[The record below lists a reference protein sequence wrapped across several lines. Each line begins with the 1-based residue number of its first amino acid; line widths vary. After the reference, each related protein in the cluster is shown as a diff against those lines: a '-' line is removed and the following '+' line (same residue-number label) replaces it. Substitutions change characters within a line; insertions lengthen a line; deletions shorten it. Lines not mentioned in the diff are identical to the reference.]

1 MLFHYLAQDQ
11 KGKIREG
18 HISQPNLKAV
28 LEYLNAQ
35 NLKPLAVK
43 PISFEEKEKKKGV
56 LGLLQKEKISL
67 VEKVFLIKYLGLML
81 RIGTD
86 LFSAIDILI
95 EFFESG
101 PVRRFLL
108 EVRTYLEQGKPFS
121 LAFEKHPEIFS
132 PIITNLIKAGEASGN
147 LEITLNQIAID
158 LERERNMTTKIRS
171 ALIYP
176 VILLI
181 ASFLM
186 IIFLVTFAI
195 PRLGEMFL
203 STGQPI
209 PLYTKIVLTTG
220 LFLNK
225 YIYIFLPLFLGIPL
239 GLYLYFSRTKEGKK
253 YFSDIT
259 SRLPVLKNLIE
270 KMALFRLTSVLANL
284 IKAGMPIIKA
294 VEITALA
301 VGHPQYESALKRI
314 SKEYLSK
321 GLTLGESFRQEKV
334 FPSIIINL
342 VSLSEKAGRTE
353 EVLFSLANFYEEEID
368 TTLKTLTSLIEPL
381 LLLFLGL
388 VVGGIALSLI
398 IPVYQLVSQ
407 F

>member
-1 MLFHYLAQDQ
+1 MLFRYLVQDQ
-11 KGKIREG
+11 KGKIKEG
-18 HISQPNLKAV
+18 HISQPDLKSV
-28 LEYLNAQ
+28 LEYLRAQ
-35 NLKPLAVK
+35 NLKPLVVK
-43 PISFEEKEKKKGV
+43 PVSFEEKEKKRS
-56 LGLLQKEKISL
+56 LFQKETISL
-67 VEKVFLIKYLGLML
+67 VEKVFLIRYLGLML
-81 RIGTD
+81 KIGTD

-108 EVRTYLEQGKPFS
+108 ETRTYLEQGKPFS
-121 LAFEKHPEIFS
+121 LAFEKHPEVFS

-147 LEITLNQIAID
+147 LEITLNQIALD
-158 LERERNMTTKIRS
+158 LERERSITSKIKS

-176 VILLI
+176 VILLV

-186 IIFLVTFAI
+186 VIFLVTFAI
-195 PRLGEMFL
+195 PRLGQMFL
-203 STGQPI
+203 SLNR
-209 PLYTKIVLTTG
+209 PLPFYTRMVLTTG

-225 YIYIFLPLFLGIPL
+225 YLYIFLPIFLGVPI
-239 GLYLYFSRTKEGKK
+239 GLYFYFTKTKEGKK
-253 YFSDIT
+253 YFNDFIIK
-259 SRLPVLKNLIE
+259 LPVIKDLIE
-270 KMALFRLTSVLANL
+270 KMSLFRLTSVLANL

-301 VGHPQYESALKRI
+301 VGHPKYEEALRRI
-314 SKEYLSK
+314 SKEYLTK
-321 GLTLGESFRQEKV
+321 GLTLGESFRKETA
-334 FPSIIINL
+334 FPSILINL
-342 VSLSEKAGRTE
+342 ISLSEKAGRTE
-353 EVLFSLANFYEEEID
+353 EVLYSLADFYQEEID
-368 TTLKTLTSLIEPL
+368 TSLKALTSLIEPL